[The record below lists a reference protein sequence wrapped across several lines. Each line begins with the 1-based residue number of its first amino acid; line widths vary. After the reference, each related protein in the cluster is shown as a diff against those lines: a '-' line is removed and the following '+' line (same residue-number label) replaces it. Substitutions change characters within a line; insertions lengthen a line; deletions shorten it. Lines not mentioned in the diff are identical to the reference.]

1 MAGQMPPQQNSRRQ
15 HKPGLHQTMST
26 DALTARARSPLPR
39 GTNHQTPKSWS
50 VKATGN
56 LLGKK
61 RAQGIA
67 SFR

>member
-1 MAGQMPPQQNSRRQ
+1 
-15 HKPGLHQTMST
+15 MST
-26 DALTARARSPLPR
+26 DALTARARSPLPW